1 LGEGRGRGRRD
12 GNLLELDGNLLEFD
26 VPKSIAYGSFMF
38 PPSANVYVL
47 QFSVKYSKGMMELLI
62 RGSKQVKMIK

>member
-1 LGEGRGRGRRD
+1 LGEGRGRGRR
-12 GNLLELDGNLLEFD
+12 DGNLLEFD

-47 QFSVKYSKGMMELLI
+47 QFSVKYSKGMELLI
-62 RGSKQVKMIK
+62 RGSK